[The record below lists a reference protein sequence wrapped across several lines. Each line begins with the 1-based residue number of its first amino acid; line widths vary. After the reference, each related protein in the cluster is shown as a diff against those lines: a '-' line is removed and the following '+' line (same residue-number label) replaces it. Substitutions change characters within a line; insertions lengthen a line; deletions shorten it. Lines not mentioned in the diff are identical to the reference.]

1 MDTMTPVA
9 ERPASAA
16 PARTAATEPYVL
28 RADVGGV
35 ATLTLNR
42 PKAYNPLSTAMLA
55 ALQAHLDAIES
66 DASVRVVVIA
76 AAGPAFCAGH
86 DLKEM
91 RGHPQADF
99 FDALFAQ
106 CSRLMLTLARLPQP
120 VIARVHGMATA
131 AGCQLVAAC
140 DLAVAVD
147 HARFATSG
155 IGVGLFCST
164 PAVALTRNVPRKV
177 AAEMLF
183 TGEFVDAAT
192 ARQFGLVNR
201 VVPAEQLDA
210 EVARLA
216 ASIIAKSPLA
226 VATGKRLIYRQMETG
241 VEAAYQMAAQ
251 AMVCNMLSDDAMAGV
266 QAFIDKQPMPEWTGR

>member
-1 MDTMTPVA
+1 MQATTT
-9 ERPASAA
+9 ERPAPPVADA
-16 PARTAATEPYVL
+16 PYVL
-28 RADVGGV
+28 RHDAGGV
-35 ATLTLNR
+35 TTLTLNR
-42 PKAYNPLSTAMLA
+42 PKALNPLSTSMLA
-55 ALQAHLDAIES
+55 ALQTQLDAIEI

-76 AAGPAFCAGH
+76 GAGSAFCAGH

-91 RGHPQADF
+91 RAHTDADF
-99 FDALFAQ
+99 HAALFAQ
-106 CSRLMLTLARLPQP
+106 CSRFMLTLARMPQP

-183 TGEFVDAAT
+183 TGEFVDAPT

-201 VVPAEQLDA
+201 VVPAERLDA
-210 EVARLA
+210 EVAALA
-216 ASIIAKSPLA
+216 AAIVAKSPLA
-226 VATGKRLIYRQMETG
+226 VATGKRLIWRQIETG
-241 VEAAYQMAAQ
+241 VDAAYQMAAQ

-266 QAFIDKQPMPEWTGR
+266 QAFIDKQPMPPWTGR